1 MLARWPGRE
10 GAGCVYEVQTPR
22 VLAYCTQVRTVFAQ
36 LSIDD
41 NGTIFSLVGKS
52 LVPDLTLLTVRGTRS
67 VGARFFSGVRLR
79 IAMPLVVEQRGRCQS
94 YIPISLYPYIS

>member
-10 GAGCVYEVQTPR
+10 AAGCVYEVQTPR
-22 VLAYCTQVRTVFAQ
+22 VLAYCTQVRTVSAQ
-36 LSIDD
+36 LSID

-94 YIPISLYPYIS
+94 YIPISLYLVEL